1 MPRLNVYAGYRG
13 DEFIGI
19 GTKYE
24 LAELLGILPE
34 TLKHYASKACE
45 RKREQMQ
52 ETPNRVYVFK
62 LDDDD
67 QGDE

>member
-24 LAELLGILPE
+24 LSEMLGILPA
-34 TLKHYASKACE
+34 TLKNYASKACGRKYE
-45 RKREQMQ
+45 RMQ

-62 LDDDD
+62 IDDED